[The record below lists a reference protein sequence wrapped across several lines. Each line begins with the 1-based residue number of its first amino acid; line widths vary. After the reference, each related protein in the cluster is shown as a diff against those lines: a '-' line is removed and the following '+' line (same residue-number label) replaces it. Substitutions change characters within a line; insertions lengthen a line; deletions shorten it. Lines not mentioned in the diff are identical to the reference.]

1 VSLVP
6 INEST
11 AIIQWDLATDLDV
24 LIGGEVLIRHDPRSL
39 PTAEWSTSNAIVQS
53 AAGNQTQK
61 QVPLLA
67 GTYFVAFR
75 DQSGIRSVTPVAIS
89 AVLPSPQPRLAL
101 KTWAENPNFTG
112 EGDNLNLNLP
122 PMLLLLEDGYAL
134 LDEEGDPLLQESLNG
149 YSGLFLNPSAGF
161 TGHYVYEEELNLTQI
176 YDVNI
181 RRYLV
186 SFPVAITGITFDEV
200 TGLFDAQPGDFDG
213 SNLDT
218 VNAVTYVRTTN
229 DSLSDNF
236 LLEDGDD
243 LLLEDGTFLF
253 MDPTWGGWN
262 EYVNAIVRGRG
273 IQLKVEG
280 STSSQQ
286 VGLVVSELGAT
297 AELQQ
302 RVESGSGTG
311 NSTYIVTFAAAFYET
326 PQVGITP
333 SNMATGDYFTVTSVS
348 RTGFTVAFKNSSN
361 AAVNRDYIYTATGY
375 GKEV

>member
-1 VSLVP
+1 
-6 INEST
+6 
-11 AIIQWDLATDLDV
+11 
-24 LIGGEVLIRHDPRSL
+24 
-39 PTAEWSTSNAIVQS
+39 
-53 AAGNQTQK
+53 
-61 QVPLLA
+61 
-67 GTYFVAFR
+67 
-75 DQSGIRSVTPVAIS
+75 
-89 AVLPSPQPRLAL
+89 
-101 KTWAENPNFTG
+101 
-112 EGDNLNLNLP
+112 
-122 PMLLLLEDGYAL
+122 MLLLLEDGYAL

-243 LLLEDGTFLF
+243 LLLEDSAFLF
-253 MDPTWGGWN
+253 MDPTWGDWN

-311 NSTYIVTFAAAFYET
+311 NSTYNVTFAAAFYQI